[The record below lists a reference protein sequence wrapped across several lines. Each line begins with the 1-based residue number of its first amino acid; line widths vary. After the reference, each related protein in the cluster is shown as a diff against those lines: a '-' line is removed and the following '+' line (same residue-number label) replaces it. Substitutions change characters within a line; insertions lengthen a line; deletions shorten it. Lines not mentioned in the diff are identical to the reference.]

1 MLSTTCWEEKI
12 FRFFPVRKLYD
23 DTWGQKLYLFVTVAM
38 SLVATF
44 VSGITLLGTSTEIYI
59 YGTQYCYVLAGPAA
73 MAVFMHFVIIPVF
86 YELKV
91 VSMFEVSTRRGMFV
105 MMTQIADI
113 ALSQYLERRFD
124 MKMRLF
130 GSVISSLSTITWLPI
145 VIYVPALAFNQTTG
159 IDVFTI
165 TPVVMTVC
173 VFYTCLGGIKA
184 VIWTDVIQIVIMY
197 GVMVLIIVKG
207 TANVGGLG
215 VVIERNWNSGR
226 FEAPE

>member
-1 MLSTTCWEEKI
+1 
-12 FRFFPVRKLYD
+12 
-23 DTWGQKLYLFVTVAM
+23 M

-59 YGTQYCYVLAGPAA
+59 YGMQYAYILAGPAI
-73 MAVFMHFVIIPVF
+73 MGVFMHYVIIPVF
-86 YELKV
+86 YDLKV
-91 VSMFEVSTRRGMFV
+91 VSMYEVMKPGLCC
-105 MMTQIADI
+105 QDD
-113 ALSQYLERRFD
+113 SQFSYLISFKYLQRRFD

-130 GSVISSLSTITWLPI
+130 GSVVASLSTITWLPI

-159 IDVFTI
+159 IDIHII
-165 TPVVMTVC
+165 TPVVMAVC

-197 GVMVLIIVKG
+197 GVMVLLMVKG
-207 TANVGGLG
+207 TINVGGLG
-215 VVIERNWNSGR
+215 VVIERNWNGER